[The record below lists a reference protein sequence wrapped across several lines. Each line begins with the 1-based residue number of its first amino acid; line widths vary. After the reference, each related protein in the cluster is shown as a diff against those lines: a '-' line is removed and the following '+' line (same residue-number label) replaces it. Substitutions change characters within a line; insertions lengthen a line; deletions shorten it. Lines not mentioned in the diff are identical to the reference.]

1 MMRVALTIAHSPR
14 SSSTSEAVV
23 ASGFSRTVSL
33 PSQAVVVVGFSR
45 RMLWASQRVVASGF
59 SQPCTCRL
67 RFEAVRVAV
76 LAVGSS
82 RPCSGCMQCDDA
94 LVAVGAAR
102 VRGACSRRDCLEEVR
117 FESWSPASAGRVS
130 LAPLGLP
137 RAARCLSPRAPR
149 RSRHSPPPSHTPCPP
164 IPRPVPLR
172 VPPLRVATRSR
183 RGACGQK
190 NPAAQHPERSVP
202 RQERPRGSAEP
213 MYGVAFRDTG
223 SLLSRHL
230 RAVGPRSVLRI

>member
-130 LAPLGLP
+130 LAPSAW
-137 RAARCLSPRAPR
+137 RARLDASLRARHAAPDTAHR
-149 RSRHSPPPSHTPCPP
+149 RPT
-164 IPRPVPLR
+164 
-172 VPPLRVATRSR
+172 TRSR
-183 RGACGQK
+183 RLRVPFRSGFRRFASQ
-190 NPAAQHPERSVP
+190 PVRAVALAARRTPPRNTRRSVCRDRSDP
-202 RQERPRGSAEP
+202 GDLRNRCTASRSATRG
-213 MYGVAFRDTG
+213 
-223 SLLSRHL
+223 
-230 RAVGPRSVLRI
+230 RSCLGT